1 MGEGTGG
8 VTEAHKRRIVLPLAG
23 PIQLTDHVFGH
34 ELVHAFQYD
43 ITSTNVSSATA
54 AP

>member
-8 VTEAHKRRIVLPLAG
+8 VTEAAKRIVLPLAG

-34 ELVHAFQYD
+34 ELVHAFQ
-43 ITSTNVSSATA
+43 
-54 AP
+54 